1 MQPNPSD
8 YSYDI
13 DLALRSVVAIRSHVP
28 ADAFTAET
36 LGTERA
42 GNGVVIDP
50 EGIIL
55 TIGYLIAEAEMV
67 WIGVGD
73 GRAIPGFVL
82 AYDHESGFGLVRA
95 GTRLSLPALTL
106 GSSSLAEVASRVVV
120 GGVGGREQSV
130 AARIVAKQE
139 FAGYWEYLL
148 DEALFTA
155 PSHPNWGGTAVIDSD
170 GRLIGIGS
178 LQVQHATSD
187 KRSTNINMI
196 VPIDVL
202 KPIYQDL
209 LTIGRPNRPPRPW
222 LGLYATEMSSRLV
235 VAGIS
240 SRGPSRRAGLQ
251 MGDVIMKIADEE
263 PRTLASLFRK
273 LWSLGSAG
281 VEVPLVLNRDGTT
294 VEVRIKSADRRRFLK
309 GPVLH

>member
-8 YSYDI
+8 YGYDL
-13 DLALRSVVAIRSHVP
+13 DLALRSVVAVRSNVP
-28 ADAFTAET
+28 PDAFTAET

-42 GNGVVIDP
+42 GNGVIIDP
-50 EGIIL
+50 QGIVL
-55 TIGYLIAEAEMV
+55 TIGYLIAEAESV
-67 WIGVGD
+67 WIGVAD

-82 AYDHESGFGLVRA
+82 AYDHESGLGLVRA
-95 GTRLSLPALTL
+95 ATRLSLPALSL
-106 GSSSLAEVASRVVV
+106 GSSAAAEVGARVVV

-170 GRLIGIGS
+170 GKLIGIGS
-178 LQVQHATSD
+178 LQVQHVSSE

-196 VPIDVL
+196 VPIDIL

-209 LTIGRPNRPPRPW
+209 LTIGRPNRAARPW

-235 VAGIS
+235 VAGVS
-240 SRGPSRRAGLQ
+240 SRGPSRRAGVH
-251 MGDVIMKIADEE
+251 MGDVILKVAGEE
-263 PRTLASLFRK
+263 VHSLAGFFRGV
-273 LWSLGSAG
+273 WSLGAAG
-281 VEVPLVLNRDGTT
+281 IEVPLMINRDGNIR
-294 VEVRIKSADRRRFLK
+294 EVRIKSGDRRRYLK